1 MPSPGPTIIRVAV
14 GILFAAH
21 GAQKLFGVG
30 GGGLTAT
37 ASSFDQLGLVPAWPL
52 AILVGVVEFAGG
64 LMLVAGAYTIFAAA
78 PLMATLLVAMWKVH
92 LPNGFFINWSNA
104 PGVGHGYEMSLILL
118 AALASLMV
126 TGPGA
131 LSFDRYRARE
141 AETQAAGRARL
152 RMGKV

>member
-1 MPSPGPTIIRVAV
+1 MPSLGPTILRIAV

-21 GAQKLFGVG
+21 GAQKLFGIG

-37 ASSFDQLGLVPAWPL
+37 ASFFAQLGLVPAWPL
-52 AILVGVVEFAGG
+52 AILVGLVELVGG
-64 LMLVAGAYTIFAAA
+64 LMLVAGAYTFIVAA
-78 PLMATLLVAMWKVH
+78 PLLVTTLVALWKVH
-92 LPNGFFINWSNA
+92 LGNGFFINWNNT
-104 PGVGHGYEMSLILL
+104 PGVGHGYELHLVLL
-118 AALASLMV
+118 SALASLMV

-131 LSFDRYRARE
+131 FSFDRYRARA